1 MLIYQGHI
9 GPKAMWPAQEA
20 GSEKDKPTVVA
31 GDFNTP
37 RPQLPEP
44 QKLSKDEDR
53 EMAPHPATGSDGHK
67 QRPPRFFKCPGNG
80 AKISRIRG
88 RTIHLHGLLK
98 TEAIRNASSDCTS
111 IRTVIQ
117 DTKTTDRKM
126 ISTHLERKRHPPR

>member
-1 MLIYQGHI
+1 
-9 GPKAMWPAQEA
+9 MWPAQEA

-67 QRPPRFFKCPGNG
+67 QRPPRFFKRPGNG
-80 AKISRIRG
+80 AKISHIRG

-98 TEAIRNASSDCTS
+98 TEAIRNASSDCNYQNS
-111 IRTVIQ
+111 
-117 DTKTTDRKM
+117 DPGHKDDRQEDDLYTLGTQTAP
-126 ISTHLERKRHPPR
+126 S